1 MRKSSNGQQLIRPR
15 PPAKTPV
22 APANG
27 PLRQPPSPPVVNH
40 LAHSMGL
47 KLQ

>member
-1 MRKSSNGQQLIRPR
+1 MRKSANGQQLIKTRQQP
-15 PPAKTPV
+15 KTPA

-40 LAHSMGL
+40 LSHSMGL